1 MKLQKRG
8 RLKNVVKIYKLNLI
22 IWKWKMIEWK
32 IEDTIWWGE
41 GDKDIR
47 QLLRRGRDNVVG

>member
-47 QLLRRGRDNVVG
+47 QLLRGGNNMVG